1 MATSATSAINAANSI
16 GIEDFLKILTAQLN
30 NQDPL
35 KPLDNQEFLSQIA
48 QFSSLQQSQQ
58 LNEKMALLVSTQS
71 SVQSVGLLNK
81 NVTFTEN
88 TIAKSGVVAEIS
100 FSTSGVPTF
109 AVTVAGQATPSSVS
123 LSQISKVK

>member
-1 MATSATSAINAANSI
+1 MATSATSAINTANSI
-16 GIEDFLKILTAQLN
+16 GIQDFLKILTAQLN

-58 LNEKMALLVSTQS
+58 LNDKMERLLSTQS

-81 NVTFTEN
+81 TVTFSEGQTSR
-88 TIAKSGVVAEIS
+88 SGVVSEVS
-100 FSTSGVPTF
+100 FVDGVPTF
-109 AVTVAGQATPSSVS
+109 AVTVAGQATPVSVS
-123 LSQISKVK
+123 LSQISRIK